1 MRLSEAECEV
11 ILTAIAE
18 ADPCART
25 FLFGSRADDDAR
37 GGDIDLLCFSNK
49 IDRPMRRQ
57 LKRSICDRL
66 GDQRI
71 DLVVTPT
78 DTDPFVRLVL
88 PEAVPLS

>member
-1 MRLSEAECEV
+1 MRLSQTEREV
-11 ILTAIAE
+11 ILSAITG
-18 ADPCART
+18 ADPSART
-25 FLFGSRADDDAR
+25 FVFGSRTDDSAR
-37 GGDIDLLCFSNK
+37 GGDIDLICFSNN

-71 DLVVTPT
+71 DLVVTQT